1 MLGAEGA
8 LVSVVMPTYNCADF
22 IEESIRSVQGQTH
35 GEWELSVID
44 DCSTDDTRERVERIA
59 ASDPRVH
66 YHLLESNSGAA
77 VARTLGMELARG
89 RFIAFLDSDDLW
101 RPDKLALQLDFLN
114 RTAGTIVCSAYDQ
127 IDEAGRSLGRVL
139 SPKKRA
145 DYNAVLL
152 TCPIGNSTVLYDAD
166 ALGKFVVPNIRKRND
181 DALWLQMLKKEK
193 YILGMPDVLMS
204 YRVRA
209 NSISANKL
217 SLIRYHW
224 ILYRDIEHL
233 SIARSAAHIGVWVA
247 LKALRIK

>member
-35 GEWELSVID
+35 GEWELIVID

-77 VARTLGMELARG
+77 VARTL
-89 RFIAFLDSDDLW
+89 
-101 RPDKLALQLDFLN
+101 
-114 RTAGTIVCSAYDQ
+114 
-127 IDEAGRSLGRVL
+127 EAGRSLGRVL

>member
-35 GEWELSVID
+35 GEWELIVID

-139 SPKKRA
+139 AQEAGGLQCGPLDLPHWQLHR
-145 DYNAVLL
+145 V
-152 TCPIGNSTVLYDAD
+152 VRRRRV
-166 ALGKFVVPNIRKRND
+166 GKVC
-181 DALWLQMLKKEK
+181 
-193 YILGMPDVLMS
+193 
-204 YRVRA
+204 
-209 NSISANKL
+209 
-217 SLIRYHW
+217 
-224 ILYRDIEHL
+224 
-233 SIARSAAHIGVWVA
+233 RSKHSEAE
-247 LKALRIK
+247 

>member
-35 GEWELSVID
+35 GEWELIVID

-152 TCPIGNSTVLYDAD
+152 TCPIGNSTVLDR
-166 ALGKFVVPNIRKRND
+166 KSVV
-181 DALWLQMLKKEK
+181 
-193 YILGMPDVLMS
+193 
-204 YRVRA
+204 
-209 NSISANKL
+209 
-217 SLIRYHW
+217 
-224 ILYRDIEHL
+224 
-233 SIARSAAHIGVWVA
+233 
-247 LKALRIK
+247 